1 MPFGL
6 SAKEILYFH
15 VQFYGTFKLD
25 SPPHDNNEVIL
36 SPRSLD
42 NGISSKGFPG
52 SMISNQN
59 VSRSSAIV
67 QLEFYHPMRL
77 LFVLYSDGWLLSCSV
92 SKRGFKQAESIK
104 AGKRLVCG
112 DAVCVSVASEQQI
125 LAVGTKKGVVELYD
139 LEEPVSLIH
148 SVSLF
153 DWG

>member
-6 SAKEILYFH
+6 SAKVTLYFH
-15 VQFYGTFKLD
+15 MQFNGAFELD
-25 SPPHDNNEVIL
+25 SSPHDNNEVIL
-36 SPRSLD
+36 SPRSLE
-42 NGISSKGFPG
+42 NGLSSKGFPG
-52 SMISNQN
+52 SVISNHN

-67 QLEFYHPMRL
+67 QLEFCHPMRL
-77 LFVLYSDGWLLSCSV
+77 LFVLYSDGRLLSCSV

-112 DAVCVSVASEQQI
+112 DAVCASVASEQQI
-125 LAVGTKKGVVELYD
+125 LAVGTKKGIVELYD
-139 LEEPVSLIH
+139 LEESVSLIR